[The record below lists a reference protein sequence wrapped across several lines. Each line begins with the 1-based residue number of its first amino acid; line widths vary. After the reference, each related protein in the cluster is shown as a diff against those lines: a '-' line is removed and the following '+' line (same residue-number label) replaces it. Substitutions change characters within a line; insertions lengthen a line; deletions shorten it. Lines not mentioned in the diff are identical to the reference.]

1 MSNNKNG
8 VDSLFDKSSY
18 KISQKLLENIKEFIN
33 ENYEINSEDSLM
45 NLVSPTILNSEQISF
60 NKTKHKPELA
70 QEPSFLKSKR
80 SLKDIQI
87 GETFQEMLVR
97 LINSSGKTDPEIYK
111 AVNIDRRLFSK
122 IISDKYYKP
131 SKKTAISLAISLKL
145 TLDETKDLLEKAGF
159 ALSRSQKFDLVVE
172 YFIIEGN
179 YDIYEINSALYEIT
193 QQSLGANDRV

>member
-1 MSNNKNG
+1 MSNNKNRE
-8 VDSLFDKSSY
+8 DYLFDKSSY
-18 KISQKLLENIKEFIN
+18 KISQKLLEDIKEFIN

-60 NKTKHKPELA
+60 KTKHKPELA
-70 QEPSFLKSKR
+70 QVPSFLKSKR

-159 ALSRSQKFDLVVE
+159 ALSRSQKFDLIVE